1 MLHKHESNTCH
12 THLSVKSLI
21 HFFPV
26 FRSSGDLLQLC
37 LQLRSL
43 FQRALE
49 LRRGH
54 RGCFTIRRLDSQSA
68 ARCPT
73 TQCTTKRG
81 NPWKLPYIFPTLNW
95 FDPPKKWIIYST
107 DPWYTAVSWKLHWPT
122 DLPLYCL
129 WPSCLIFDV
138 HRQRRQPPAEIT
150 RFFPSKHHRWPP
162 GCLSLWQRDN
172 LFAIGLPAFEES
184 TWRTNHP
191 EMAGS

>member
-1 MLHKHESNTCH
+1 MSQ
-12 THLSVKSLI
+12 I
-21 HFFPV
+21 HVTLTWVWSPWSIFS
-26 FRSSGDLLQLC
+26 RSSGDLLQLC

-122 DLPLYCL
+122 DLPLIVCDT
-129 WPSCLIFDV
+129 SCLIFDV
-138 HRQRRQPPAEIT
+138 HRQMSQPPAEIT
-150 RFFPSKHHRWPP
+150 RETLPSLASSVASWMSV
-162 GCLSLWQRDN
+162 SLAEGQSFRNRPSSIRREYLTDESPRDGW
-172 LFAIGLPAFEES
+172 L
-184 TWRTNHP
+184 
-191 EMAGS
+191 